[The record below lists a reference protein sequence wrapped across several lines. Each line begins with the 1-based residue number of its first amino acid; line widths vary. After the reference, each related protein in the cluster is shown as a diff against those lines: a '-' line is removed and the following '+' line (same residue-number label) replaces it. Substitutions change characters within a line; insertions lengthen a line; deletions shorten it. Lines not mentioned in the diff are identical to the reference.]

1 MSNAVSALQGATY
14 QGFVTVSEAGLIGM
28 ISIRGDL
35 TSKPLLKALKTQ
47 GLSAPAPRQIVT
59 SNDLTLAWM
68 SPDELLLI
76 CDHSAAAQRAQT
88 LTEALEKNHA
98 LVCNVSDARALFR
111 ITGSKADQVIMK
123 LSPADIAR
131 LPMGEMRRTRLAQ
144 VAAAVW
150 RSAPDEISLICFRSV
165 ATYVQGLLET
175 SARPGSELFE
185 AAPSSS

>member
-14 QGFVTVSEAGLIGM
+14 QGFVSVTEAGLIGM

-35 TSKPLLKALKTQ
+35 TSKPLLKALKAK
-47 GLSAPAPRQIVT
+47 GFSAPAPRQIVT
-59 SNDLTLAWM
+59 YAGMSLAWM

-76 CDHSAAAQRAQT
+76 CDHGEAPKQVQT
-88 LTEALEKNHA
+88 LSSALEKTHA

-111 ITGSKADQVIMK
+111 IKGAKSDQVLMK
-123 LSPADIAR
+123 LSPADIAT
-131 LPMGEMRRTRLAQ
+131 LPAGEMRRTRLAQ

-185 AAPSSS
+185 TAPSSS